1 MSIGSEIMEEYYEGK
16 ILPKY
21 KNLIEAQ
28 EVYIKF
34 LEEEVTKYAL
44 TSKYQ
49 ISAKDFNHGQQL
61 RDQIEEMSEFL
72 EK

>member
-1 MSIGSEIMEEYYEGK
+1 MNKTNKEIVDYLIEGNK
-16 ILPKY
+16 HCV
-21 KNLIEAQ
+21 NLISAQ
-28 EVYIKF
+28 EAYIKF